1 MAEVV
6 TAGPSPDEGT
16 QHPGSVVAALG
27 DVLEALTRST
37 FDLNEVIL
45 ASRLSE
51 AAGAGEVLI
60 SQRLHAA
67 VDEHVEAEPL
77 SEALTLKGFSRPVSV
92 FRVRE
97 LREPSG

>member
-1 MAEVV
+1 
-6 TAGPSPDEGT
+6 
-16 QHPGSVVAALG
+16 
-27 DVLEALTRST
+27 
-37 FDLNEVIL
+37 
-45 ASRLSE
+45 
-51 AAGAGEVLI
+51 VLI